1 MSVNKRELLST
12 FFTVVQSEDFVCCV
26 VPTELGVCTLCGMV
40 LCDTGGLGVNKVQF
54 TGGHICGYGAFH
66 ELRTF
71 IMCLPMQVVL
81 FCGTVKGHVLKNGL
95 LIKCYVSMMKALA
108 DAFMFHFVK
117 HIE

>member
-1 MSVNKRELLST
+1 MPCLVFEKSDPQGCAAPLCEELVFNRDSLQQALMNVNKRELLST

-54 TGGHICGYGAFH
+54 TGGHICGYGAFY

-71 IMCLPMQVVL
+71 IMCLPV
-81 FCGTVKGHVLKNGL
+81 
-95 LIKCYVSMMKALA
+95 
-108 DAFMFHFVK
+108 
-117 HIE
+117 